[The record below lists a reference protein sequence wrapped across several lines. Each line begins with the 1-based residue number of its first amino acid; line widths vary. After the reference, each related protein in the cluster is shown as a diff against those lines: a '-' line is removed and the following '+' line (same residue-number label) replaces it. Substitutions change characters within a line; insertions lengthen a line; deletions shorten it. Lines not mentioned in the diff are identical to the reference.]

1 MTSRPNPEI
10 IAHRGFSARAP
21 ENTLSAMEAALA
33 QLQSQSNALLS
44 LVSNLSLT
52 QSLLAG

>member
-21 ENTLSAMEAALA
+21 ENTLSALEAALETGVESVEFD
-33 QLQSQSNALLS
+33 LQTAACGTAGS
-44 LVSNLSLT
+44 LP
-52 QSLLAG
+52 